1 MSFGA
6 SFPDVWGLSSLV
18 CDIVSCTLSHG
29 SDPGL
34 DPGLKLASEEDDRRA
49 ANSCSTSPDFS
60 PKPISSPSRSVA
72 LAIRSSSSFSRSFWW
87 LLWWFPL
94 EKCGS
99 RFFTDR
105 AQGHQASPCSFDESG
120 PVCSD
125 PLERVK
131 KKKVL
136 SGPSAGG
143 LGNSV
148 TEESL
153 GSTVLFSL
161 L

>member
-1 MSFGA
+1 MNGGSIVRLNISMLITLH
-6 SFPDVWGLSSLV
+6 SFPGADACVDALYNL
-18 CDIVSCTLSHG
+18 IQLTHG

-34 DPGLKLASEEDDRRA
+34 VAGLKLASEEDDQRA

-60 PKPISSPSRSVA
+60 PKPNSSPSRSVA
-72 LAIRSSSSFSRSFWW
+72 FAIRSSSWFSRSFWW

-105 AQGHQASPCSFDESG
+105 TQGHQASPCSFDEAG

-125 PLERVK
+125 PLETVK
-131 KKKVL
+131 KKKKL
-136 SGPSAGG
+136 
-143 LGNSV
+143 
-148 TEESL
+148 TR
-153 GSTVLFSL
+153 FSL
-161 L
+161 